1 MIAIR
6 EKFKEIIW
14 AVLPIVGVV
23 LCLHFFVVRLETIT
37 LAKFLIGALFMV
49 LGIPLFLYGIDLSIT
64 PIGDHLS
71 EGLVK
76 TNRVSWIMI
85 GAVTLGF
92 IASVAEIDLH
102 ILARQVSA
110 VSAGRF
116 NSNLL
121 VLMVSLLIGLMV
133 ALSLLRIL
141 KNYHLNRV
149 LAVLYGIILVLG
161 IFTRPEV
168 LAIAF
173 DASGSTTG
181 SISVPFLLAISAGVS
196 SLTRRN
202 EVETNDAFGI
212 LGISSAGAVIAVM
225 IQGLLYKGDLLVSSL
240 PAAELVEQSVILD
253 FLRTVPSQASGTAI
267 ILLPILLIFFLAN
280 VFSLKLKGAQIR
292 RILLGSLYTYI
303 GVVIFQTGVEA
314 GFIAASQKIGYQIAA
329 MDKPWLLILV
339 GVLLG
344 VITVPAEPS
353 IHILTKRIED
363 ETAGAIRAN
372 VVMLAMCFGIAL
384 SVVFSML
391 RILISSVL
399 LWHFLL
405 PGTLVAVVLSF
416 IVPDL
421 FVGIAFD
428 SGGVASG
435 TMIAVLLLPFANGAA
450 AYIPTANILQ
460 DGFGVIAMVAMTP
473 LITLQVLGLVY
484 KLKIQAKDK
493 AIRAALAEEEFDA
506 SIG

>member
-1 MIAIR
+1 
-6 EKFKEIIW
+6 
-14 AVLPIVGVV
+14 LPIVGVV

-37 LAKFLIGALFMV
+37 LAKFLTGALFMV

-212 LGISSAGAVIAVM
+212 LGIASAGAVIAVM

-280 VFSLKLKGAQIR
+280 TFSLKLKGSQIR

-339 GVLLG
+339 GVILG

-391 RILISSVL
+391 RILIPSVL

-405 PGTLVAVVLSF
+405 PGTVVAVVLSF